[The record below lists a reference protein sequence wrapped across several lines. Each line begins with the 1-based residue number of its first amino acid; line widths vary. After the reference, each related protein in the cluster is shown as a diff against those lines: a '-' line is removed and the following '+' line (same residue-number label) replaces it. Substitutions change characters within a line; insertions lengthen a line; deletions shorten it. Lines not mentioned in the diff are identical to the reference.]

1 MTTPT
6 PIRIM
11 FAGGGTGG
19 HFYPALRLAEGAR
32 QYAELHAA
40 PEPVIAFFGNP
51 DKIEGK
57 ALQDKETFFPLD
69 VQGFHRGSVG
79 TMISKNLAFTGKL
92 LKSYLRARKN
102 IKEFSPDVV
111 VGTGGYVSGP
121 PLFAAAQRGIPTLIQ
136 EQNSY
141 PGVTSRMLAKY
152 ANEIHVA
159 YEDAIEYLDEKK
171 TVISGNPVKNFFETT
186 DQASAKRA
194 LGLPPEKAMILV
206 TGGSQ
211 GAEAINKHLAATLS
225 WYAGQDELT
234 LFWQC
239 GEKNIERYAPLA
251 GGEPDIRLVGFIQDM
266 DSAYTAADIIIGRAG
281 ALTISELAI
290 VGKPAI
296 LIPLPTAAA
305 NHQVHNAQSYAS
317 DGAARMV
324 EQHQLSDG
332 LLEDTISDILDN
344 PALREEMSKQAREK
358 ATPEATRQ
366 IVESIYRLA
375 GMEADV
381 SEV

>member
-1 MTTPT
+1 MSAPR

-57 ALQDKETFFPLD
+57 SLQNKETFFPLD
-69 VQGFHRGSVG
+69 VQGFHRGSLG

-92 LKSYLRARKN
+92 IKSYMRARKN

-121 PLFAAAQRGIPTLIQ
+121 PVFAAAQRGIPTLIQ

-141 PGVTSRMLAKY
+141 PGVTTRMLAKY

-159 YEDAIEYLDEKK
+159 YEDAIEYLNGTK
-171 TVISGNPVKNFFETT
+171 TVISGNPVKNFYETT
-186 DQASAKRA
+186 DQRLAKQA
-194 LGLPPEKAMILV
+194 LGMPPDKALILV

-211 GAEAINKHLAATLS
+211 GAEAINTHLAATLS
-225 WYAGQDELT
+225 WYAGQNELS

-239 GEKNIERYAPLA
+239 GEKNIERYSPLA
-251 GGEPDIRLVGFIQDM
+251 EDESNIRVVGFIENM

-305 NHQVHNAQSYAS
+305 NHQVHNAQSYANE
-317 DGAARMV
+317 GAARMV

-332 LLEDTISDILDN
+332 LLEDTISEIIHN
-344 PALREEMSKQAREK
+344 PSLRERMSKQARENAK
-358 ATPEATRQ
+358 PGATRQ
-366 IVESIYRLA
+366 IVESIYKLA
-375 GMEADV
+375 GLEADV